1 MHGAWGQVRHQRQ
14 QYIFETYPPPRNDIF
29 DMFKR
34 AVQIYLEFFTWS
46 CLHAVSIL
54 TGLDCSTHLGRPILG
69 LAGTCMDISQSV
81 TQNAYNDNVAIG
93 NIDMGEVGEVGRRGS
108 KDMGEKMRS
117 LHNVYTC
124 YR

>member
-1 MHGAWGQVRHQRQ
+1 
-14 QYIFETYPPPRNDIF
+14 
-29 DMFKR
+29 
-34 AVQIYLEFFTWS
+34 
-46 CLHAVSIL
+46 
-54 TGLDCSTHLGRPILG
+54 
-69 LAGTCMDISQSV
+69 MDISQSV